1 VFEQLE
7 AAAELVCSSSTPAG
21 RAAEIVAEARA
32 RAVAIEEEARRAGR
46 EAGFAEGLER
56 AAEEARGPLAALA
69 AAADAVAAAR
79 LDAAAAVE
87 ARAAELALLV
97 AEKVVAAALEVR
109 PELVCEVVAGALRRV
124 VEHDRLVVEV
134 NPEDAERVRAWA
146 AAGADRSLDALDV
159 RAERRVPRGGCVVR
173 TAELEIDARVAEQ
186 LERAGEVVREALGS
200 AP

>member
-1 VFEQLE
+1 
-7 AAAELVCSSSTPAG
+7 
-21 RAAEIVAEARA
+21 
-32 RAVAIEEEARRAGR
+32 
-46 EAGFAEGLER
+46 GFAEGLER

-97 AEKVVAAALEVR
+97 A
-109 PELVCEVVAGALRRV
+109 
-124 VEHDRLVVEV
+124 V

-200 AP
+200 APWAAACAG